1 MTMSETRRRTRA
13 RFKALVTLTGPEETL
28 AQLST
33 SNLSLNSLYAESETI
48 WDVGTRVG
56 IRLQLAGASSN
67 LTLHM
72 EGRIVRAEKEGMAI
86 EFSEIDMDSFF
97 HLRNI
102 VALNSGDAEKI
113 DREIVTKP
121 VY

>member
-1 MTMSETRRRTRA
+1 MSETRRRTRA
-13 RFKALVTLTGPEETL
+13 RFKAVVTLIGPKETL

-33 SNLSLNSLYAESETI
+33 SDLSLNSLYVESETI
-48 WDVGTRVG
+48 WEVGIHMG
-56 IRLQLAGASSN
+56 IRLQLAGTSSD

-72 EGRIVRAEKEGMAI
+72 QGRVVRAEKEGMAI
-86 EFSEIDMDSFF
+86 EFSEIEMDSFF

>member
-1 MTMSETRRRTRA
+1 MSEIRRRTRA
-13 RFKALVTLTGPEETL
+13 RFKALVTLIGPEETL

-33 SNLSLNSLYAESETI
+33 SDLSLNSLYVESEII
-48 WDVGTRVG
+48 WDVGTRMG
-56 IRLQLAGASSN
+56 IRLQLAGTSSD
-67 LTLHM
+67 LTLNM
-72 EGRIVRAEKEGMAI
+72 QGKVVRAEKEGMAI
-86 EFSEIDMDSFF
+86 EFSEIEMDSFF